1 MNNHIFLVIAYME
14 ELIQLARIQRWV
26 KLTRAGTQNKR
37 LIAILEKKNAD
48 ITMRRIQIQD
58 EMFEIQ
64 RSN

>member
-14 ELIQLARIQRWV
+14 ELIQLERVQRWIT
-26 KLTRAGTQNKR
+26 LTREGTQNKR
-37 LIAILEKKNAD
+37 LLAVLDRKKIDLIARKIEL
-48 ITMRRIQIQD
+48 QD